1 MNPPTMSPSCSRRRR
16 RITRTTTRKPSSRRT
31 LFKKKQQQ
39 HNSNLQTSSKNQEP
53 SVVSPATSPTKLPST
68 DVENVDSISACS
80 TPKGRRYRIP
90 EIKTC
95 PPAPKKRRVFTAAG
109 CNSLRRTPVAF
120 FAHPDIELFF
130 YLALRG
136 IPV

>member
-1 MNPPTMSPSCSRRRR
+1 MSPSCSRRRS
-16 RITRTTTRKPSSRRT
+16 RITRKPSSRRT
-31 LFKKKQQQ
+31 LFKKKKK
-39 HNSNLQTSSKNQEP
+39 HSNNLQTASKIQEP
-53 SVVSPATSPTKLPST
+53 SVVSPATSPTKPST

-80 TPKGRRYRIP
+80 TPKGRRFRIP

-95 PPAPKKRRVFTAAG
+95 PPAPKKRRVFSAAG

>member
-1 MNPPTMSPSCSRRRR
+1 MSPSCSRRRR
-16 RITRTTTRKPSSRRT
+16 RITRTTRKPSPRRT
-31 LFKKKQQQ
+31 LFKKKK
-39 HNSNLQTSSKNQEP
+39 HSNNLQTSLKNQEP
-53 SVVSPATSPTKLPST
+53 SVVSPATSTTKPST
-68 DVENVDSISACS
+68 DVGSVDNISACS
-80 TPKGRRYRIP
+80 TPKGRRFRIP